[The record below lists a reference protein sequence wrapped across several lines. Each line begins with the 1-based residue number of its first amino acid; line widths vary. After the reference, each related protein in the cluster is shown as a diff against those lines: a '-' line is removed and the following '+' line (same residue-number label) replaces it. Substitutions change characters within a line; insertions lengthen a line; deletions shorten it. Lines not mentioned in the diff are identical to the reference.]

1 MNAIRQRACFF
12 AVFAGLGVSVSVL
25 IVFNIVTYKILTPI
39 LLGIV
44 LFTSMIAAVLCIR
57 EYIKLKT
64 ARLIVENHILHI
76 RPAVI
81 INTACDIKASGVSN
95 GIDIF
100 ISYFGILLDSRII
113 KFNQDGIQLM
123 SVEMGRDYISLI
135 YGTEKWAQN
144 MRLLRTIVDPAEL
157 DEIVERFRYETG
169 IITKFTY

>member
-1 MNAIRQRACFF
+1 LKAIRQRACFL
-12 AVFAGLGVSVSVL
+12 AVFAGLGATACVL
-25 IVFNIVTYKILTPI
+25 IVFYIGTYKILTPI

-57 EYIKLKT
+57 ETIKLKT
-64 ARLIVENHILHI
+64 ARLIVENQILHI

-81 INTACDIKASGVSN
+81 INAACARSESGNPN

-113 KFNQDGIQLM
+113 KFNQDGIRLM
-123 SVEMGRDYISLI
+123 SVEMGHDYISFM

-144 MRLLRTIVDPAEL
+144 MRLLRTAVDPSQL
-157 DEIVERFRYETG
+157 DQIVEKFRYETG
-169 IITKFTY
+169 IIPKFTY